1 MHRIHNGFEARY
13 GTNWMLKWGSEQ
25 IEIARESSG
34 NSGRVLAKNEIA
46 NQTQFKVKALGRPWC
61 SYLTI
66 KTKCC
71 KKKMREATVAFG

>member
-13 GTNWMLKWGSEQ
+13 GANWMLNLGSEQ

-34 NSGRVLAKNEIA
+34 NSGRVLAKKQNA

-61 SYLTI
+61 SHNHNQN
-66 KTKCC
+66 
-71 KKKMREATVAFG
+71 